1 MPLHKLDLT
10 ICQLVI
16 FIVFRPNF
24 AIYSRFSAFIS
35 VFIRKKI
42 TKLICIFTNMQPSV
56 KTYTVNEAR
65 EKLEN
70 YCIYQDRCHKE
81 IREKLYTMR
90 MIPEAIEQITIHL
103 IEEKYLNEERFARSF
118 ARGKFKTKKWGKT
131 RIIRELRSREISKNV
146 IDLAL
151 TEINEDDYIATFKAL
166 AEKRMT
172 QLTSENDKYKKRKK
186 LADYLQYRGW
196 PMHWI
201 YEKATELIP

>member
-1 MPLHKLDLT
+1 
-10 ICQLVI
+10 
-16 FIVFRPNF
+16 
-24 AIYSRFSAFIS
+24 
-35 VFIRKKI
+35 
-42 TKLICIFTNMQPSV
+42 MQQSV
-56 KTYTVNEAR
+56 KTYTVDEAR

-81 IREKLYTMR
+81 VREKLYTMR
-90 MIPEAIEQITIHL
+90 MIPEAIELITIHL

-131 RIIRELRSREISKNV
+131 RIIRELRFREISKRN
-146 IDLAL
+146 IDLGL
-151 TEINEDDYIATFKAL
+151 EEINVEDYISTFQAL

-172 QLTSENDKYKKRKK
+172 QLTLENDKYKKRKK